1 MIDWGSWDAYLE
13 TSTSVPLL
21 FLLPED
27 LVVDQGCLHP
37 GRLTDLDHGAGRKMK
52 RFSRLGFD
60 IWPKEKHTRIPPSGE
75 GRNLEGVAAKM
86 RHLKSRV
93 SGLILPAPSPPSTH
107 PSISF
112 PISGEAV
119 ASLGF
124 IFNSCKS
131 WRRRSPF
138 HSPPPWPPSLSPSKH
153 TGSVLLNHPRKRG
166 GLSWL
171 PQRPHI
177 FTSSFSYQPPPI
189 KSDQA
194 S

>member
-1 MIDWGSWDAYLE
+1 
-13 TSTSVPLL
+13 
-21 FLLPED
+21 
-27 LVVDQGCLHP
+27 
-37 GRLTDLDHGAGRKMK
+37 MK

-86 RHLKSRV
+86 RHLKSQV

-124 IFNSCKS
+124 IFNSANLGEGDL
-131 WRRRSPF
+131 RSILLR
-138 HSPPPWPPSLSPSKH
+138 HGHPPSH
-153 TGSVLLNHPRKRG
+153 HLNT
-166 GLSWL
+166 L
-171 PQRPHI
+171 
-177 FTSSFSYQPPPI
+177 
-189 KSDQA
+189 DQCF
-194 S
+194 